1 MRLTSFV
8 LGILEMAL
16 TSIEGE
22 ISSRLTLLP
31 NFIQL
36 LNVHSAEHTG
46 IAMTRNQTSEL
57 ELA

>member
-1 MRLTSFV
+1 MRLMSFV

-16 TSIEGE
+16 TSIEGQ
-22 ISSRLTLLP
+22 ISLTLLP

-36 LNVHSAEHTG
+36 LNAHSAEHTG